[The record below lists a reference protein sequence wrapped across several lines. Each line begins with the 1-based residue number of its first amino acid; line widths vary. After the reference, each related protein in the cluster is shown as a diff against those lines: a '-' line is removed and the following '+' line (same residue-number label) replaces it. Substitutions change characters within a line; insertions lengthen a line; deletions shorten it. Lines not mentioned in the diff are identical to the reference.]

1 VTSFA
6 AGDPLV
12 SPWMLPGTPSGGQ
25 IVTDVRA
32 DPVVLRIRRQGAA
45 PASPGPS
52 GGAGGDAGSSSG
64 SGSAQSGGAPGAPGG
79 GGASGGDRRRPKL
92 SLLRVRRSKGRLVAS
107 FRLSEA
113 ARVATRIDRAK
124 KAKKRVRTRYRTT
137 KRLAVR
143 SLPAGKR

>member
-1 VTSFA
+1 MRPRLRV
-6 AGDPLV
+6 PR
-12 SPWMLPGTPSGGQ
+12 PHH
-25 IVTDVRA
+25 RA
-32 DPVVLRIRRQGAA
+32 RAAA
-45 PASPGPS
+45 PAATPARPAARAPPSPAAP
-52 GGAGGDAGSSSG
+52 
-64 SGSAQSGGAPGAPGG
+64 PGAPGG

-143 SLPAGKR
+143 SLPAGKRKITLGRLKRGRLRIVLTARDTTGNRGSLTRAFRVK